1 MESREEIQSLKLDV
15 GLIKKDIAIAE
26 KQCVQV
32 STKVSESIEKIQ
44 EVNANLVKMITIHE
58 QKHEQHEKIEDGL
71 KGDIKE
77 LHTRIT
83 TVNKEFHEKMEH
95 IEQSITKKIDDF
107 TKKIDEWK
115 ATTIENPEPVETK
128 ENRNL
133 IGILSD
139 FDRWRWMIVG
149 AAATLGWILGHVNI
163 QDFLHLLK

>member
-32 STKVSESIEKIQ
+32 SNKVSESIEKIQ
-44 EVNANLVKMITIHE
+44 EINANLVKMITIHE
-58 QKHEQHEKIEDGL
+58 QKHEQHEKIEEGL

-107 TKKIDEWK
+107 T
-115 ATTIENPEPVETK
+115 
-128 ENRNL
+128 
-133 IGILSD
+133 
-139 FDRWRWMIVG
+139 
-149 AAATLGWILGHVNI
+149 
-163 QDFLHLLK
+163 